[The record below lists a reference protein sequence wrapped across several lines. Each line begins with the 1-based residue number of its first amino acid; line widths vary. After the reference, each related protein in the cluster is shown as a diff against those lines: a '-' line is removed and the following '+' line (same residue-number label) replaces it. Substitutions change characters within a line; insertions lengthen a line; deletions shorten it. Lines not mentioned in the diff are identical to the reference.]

1 MIKKTIVMTMACLL
15 VFGTAVSYAEG
26 NRGVLFT
33 AEQAEVETAA
43 DAATTIV
50 AEQYVEDVD
59 GESIEDAFDKWKN
72 QFLLST
78 GEDASSAP
86 EVVGSFDEVPAVTFV
101 SAEEGLPEEEEEAV
115 DYWEIDIRKQKI
127 ADIERNMRIDQAFKE
142 AKAVPVPVSRTVTV
156 AEPKKEMMILT
167 NEQVIRSVLS
177 EEAQAKRIDLVFNET
192 VLSDILMS
200 ISNIGNINVVL
211 DPALKNSV
219 LDLNVKGVSLEEAL
233 LLISDSYGLGFKKVG
248 NSLYMTYR
256 EKIREENLASKVIKM
271 RNVNVEQARMLLK
284 DIVKSVTTSDQINSL
299 IVVGSPDEINRAE
312 EIVNK
317 IDQPQPQVILEA
329 KIIEVNKDALKDLG
343 VDWSNSMTIN
353 YQESGRPVDFA
364 NVEDAPGSAF
374 KVFSIARNPLQFS
387 SVIQMLEEQ
396 NKARVLSNPRV
407 TTMNDKEAEIF
418 VGDRIPYTVT
428 TVSGGVATTDV
439 RFEEPGIRLKITPA
453 IIEEDFVVIKVEPEV
468 SYIYSFRGDGDEYPW
483 VKKRQATAY
492 VRVKNNQ
499 PFVLG
504 GLLNQEDKKNLYKV
518 PFLGDVPLLGNLF
531 SYEKRTILDTE
542 LIITIIPTIVY
553 GEM

>member
-1 MIKKTIVMTMACLL
+1 
-15 VFGTAVSYAEG
+15 
-26 NRGVLFT
+26 
-33 AEQAEVETAA
+33 
-43 DAATTIV
+43 
-50 AEQYVEDVD
+50 
-59 GESIEDAFDKWKN
+59 
-72 QFLLST
+72 
-78 GEDASSAP
+78 
-86 EVVGSFDEVPAVTFV
+86 
-101 SAEEGLPEEEEEAV
+101 
-115 DYWEIDIRKQKI
+115 
-127 ADIERNMRIDQAFKE
+127 
-142 AKAVPVPVSRTVTV
+142 
-156 AEPKKEMMILT
+156 
-167 NEQVIRSVLS
+167 
-177 EEAQAKRIDLVFNET
+177 
-192 VLSDILMS
+192 
-200 ISNIGNINVVL
+200 
-211 DPALKNSV
+211 
-219 LDLNVKGVSLEEAL
+219 
-233 LLISDSYGLGFKKVG
+233 
-248 NSLYMTYR
+248 
-256 EKIREENLASKVIKM
+256 
-271 RNVNVEQARMLLK
+271 MLLK

-299 IVVGSPDEINRAE
+299 IVVGSPE
-312 EIVNK
+312 EIVRAEDVIKK

-329 KIIEVNKDALKDLG
+329 KIIEVNKDALRDLG

-353 YQESGRPVDFA
+353 YQEAGRPVDFA

-396 NKARVLSNPRV
+396 NKAKVLSNPRV

-468 SYIYSFRGDGDEYPW
+468 SYIYSFRGEGDEYPW

-492 VRVKNNQ
+492 VRVENNQ

-518 PFLGDVPLLGNLF
+518 PMLGDIPLLGNLF
-531 SYEKRTILDTE
+531 SYEKHSILDTE